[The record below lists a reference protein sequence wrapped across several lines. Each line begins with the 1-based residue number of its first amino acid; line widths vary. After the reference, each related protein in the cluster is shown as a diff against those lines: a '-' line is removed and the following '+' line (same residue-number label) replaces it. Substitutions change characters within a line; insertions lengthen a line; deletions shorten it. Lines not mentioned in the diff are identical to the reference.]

1 MRVILIQVF
10 RCLGCL
16 GVFTSRS
23 ETEAHKK
30 RCENP
35 FFQTL
40 GLDEFLAAAEGKRT
54 RTSQI

>member
-1 MRVILIQVF
+1 MIQVF

-16 GVFTSRS
+16 AVFTLKG
-23 ETEAHKK
+23 EMEAHRK

-40 GLDEFLAAAEGKRT
+40 GLDEFLDAVEGKRA